1 MASIRYKKRGNKW
14 YVYEITYYWDKEL
27 KRGRQ
32 TSKYLGNA
40 DIEGGEYAKTGKQI
54 ISKPKIEKT
63 ILDFG
68 DSFAINEIGKNIGL
82 NKVVADSFGDLADS
96 VMNLACFQ
104 IIEGS
109 AMQSAEDWYDGNI
122 ASILFKKAKIKSQD
136 ISRLINNLGNGEL
149 QQQFFKNY
157 IASFFPKKTGL
168 LIDST
173 ALPSAINSSIN
184 AYGYTADG
192 IKENVTA
199 LMLVEKT
206 TKLPIYFRAIGGDIA
221 DTSTLKTTIAEITK
235 LGLKTESAILDA
247 GFCSKENL
255 QFMCEQELD
264 FVTRLPKSHNVFF
277 DLVDELKVSESMA
290 KLVKYGDRIVFIES
304 KEVIIYGNKMFAHVI
319 LDPSKKAK
327 DMNMAMKDKM
337 DDKQTIAQ
345 MAELDKKLKYSGL
358 LILLSK
364 SKIEKQE
371 ILPTYYM
378 RQAIEQIFGFAKSNN
393 NLLPLRVHSERSI
406 NGYLMLVFLSL
417 ILFISMREKLKSAM
431 TMDQALIRLR
441 GLKAKVYENEIIVQ
455 EPNKKI
461 KDIAKSLN
469 IILPTSLGV

>member
-1 MASIRYKKRGNKW
+1 MASIRYKKRGDRW

-40 DIEGGEYAKTGKQI
+40 DYEGGQYAKTGQQV
-54 ISKPKIEKT
+54 ISKPKIEKA

-68 DSFAINEIGKNIGL
+68 DSFAINEIGKSIGL
-82 NKVVADSFGDLADS
+82 NKVVTDSFRDLADS
-96 VMNLACFQ
+96 IMNLACFQ

-109 AMQSAEDWYDGNI
+109 AMQSAEDWHEGSI
-122 ASILFKKAKIKSQD
+122 ASLLFRKAKIKSQD
-136 ISRLINNLGNGEL
+136 ISRLIDNLGKQEL

-157 IASFFPKKTGL
+157 IASFFPEKTGL

-206 TKLPIYFRAIGGDIA
+206 TKLPIYFRAVGGDIA
-221 DTSTLKTTIAEITK
+221 DISTLKTTIAEITN

-247 GFCSKENL
+247 GYCSKENL
-255 QFMCEQELD
+255 QFMCSQALD
-264 FVTRLPKSHNVFF
+264 FVTRLPKSHKVFF
-277 DLVDELKVSESMA
+277 DLIDELKVTESME

-304 KEVIIYGNKMFAHVI
+304 KEVTVYGNKMFAHVI
-319 LDPSKKAK
+319 LDPNKKAK
-327 DMNMAMKDKM
+327 DMNMVIKHKIGE
-337 DDKQTIAQ
+337 KQTTEQ

-358 LILLSK
+358 LILLSR

-371 ILPTYYM
+371 ILPTYYT

-406 NGYLMLVFLSL
+406 NGYLMLVFISL

-441 GLKAKVYENEIIVQ
+441 GLKAKIYDNEIIIQ
-455 EPNKKI
+455 EPNKKV
-461 KDIAKSLN
+461 KDIAKFLN